1 MANATF
7 FFASLSN
14 IEFSLSQNLHTFF
27 KSLQFLMVKHMQELE
42 KTYAIVFL
50 RSLFYLSVSATSVLV
65 KGVYDGE
72 KRV

>member
-27 KSLQFLMVKHMQELE
+27 KSLQFLRVKHMQELE
-42 KTYAIVFL
+42 KIYAIVFL